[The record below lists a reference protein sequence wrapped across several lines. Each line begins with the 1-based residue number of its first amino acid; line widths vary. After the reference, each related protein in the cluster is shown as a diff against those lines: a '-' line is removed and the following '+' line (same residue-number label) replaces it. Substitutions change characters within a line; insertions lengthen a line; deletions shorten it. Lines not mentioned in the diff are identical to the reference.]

1 MHNTSTNINTHTD
14 PALSRPSAE
23 VTDLDTLYEIETP
36 EGIDLTARVAGPVPR
51 LLAYSV
57 DLFYRTLILLVL
69 GIAIAFAGNAGVGL
83 WLLTSFLLEWFY
95 PVFFEVLRGGQTPG
109 KRAFSIA
116 VVNDN
121 LTPISWGPSI
131 MRNLLRFADFLP
143 FGYCAGIISMTC
155 SRDFQRLGDHAAGT
169 LVVHRDQPAAPAALP
184 EVTPMAPPRGLQ
196 LEDQQAI
203 VSLIERSR
211 ELSRARQQELAD
223 LLQPITGKSGDD
235 GLNRLHGIGRW
246 LLGAR
251 TADDHAQ
258 SGTQQAGGR

>member
-1 MHNTSTNINTHTD
+1 MHNSSTQPHSPN
-14 PALSRPSAE
+14 PSAE
-23 VTDLDTLYEIETP
+23 ITGLDTLYEIETP
-36 EGIDLTARVAGPVPR
+36 EGIDLTSRLAGPVPR

-57 DLFYRTLILLVL
+57 DLFYRTVILVIL
-69 GIAIAFAGNAGVGL
+69 GIAVTFAGNAGVGL
-83 WLLTSFLLEWFY
+83 WLLISFLLEWFY
-95 PVFFEVLRGGQTPG
+95 PVVFEVLRGGQTPG

-121 LTPISWGPSI
+121 LTPIGWGPSI

-169 LVVHRDQPAAPAALP
+169 LVVHRDQAAAPAALP
-184 EVTPMAPPRGLQ
+184 QVTPMAPPRGLQ

-203 VSLIERSR
+203 VSLVERSG

-223 LLQPITGKSGDD
+223 LLQPVTGKPGDD

-251 TADDHAQ
+251 SADDNLRSADRQ
-258 SGTQQAGGR
+258 VGGQ

>member
-1 MHNTSTNINTHTD
+1 MPNNSPPSSHP
-14 PALSRPSAE
+14 PADI
-23 VTDLDTLYEIETP
+23 TGLDTLYEIETP
-36 EGIDLTARVAGPVPR
+36 EGIDLTAQVAGPVPR
-51 LLAYSV
+51 MLAYSV
-57 DLFYRTLILLVL
+57 DLFYRTLILIVL
-69 GIAIAFAGNAGVGL
+69 GIAMTIAGDAGVGI
-83 WLLTSFLLEWFY
+83 WLLVSFVLEWFY
-95 PVFFEVLRGGQTPG
+95 PVVFEVMRGGQTPG

-121 LTPISWGPSI
+121 LTPIGWGPSI

-169 LVVHRDQPAAPAALP
+169 LVIHRENASASAALP
-184 EVTPMAPPRGLQ
+184 QVTPLAPPRGLQ

-203 VSLIERSR
+203 VSLSERSQ
-211 ELSRARQQELAD
+211 ELSRARQRELAD

-235 GLNRLHGIGRW
+235 GLNRVHGIGRW

-251 TADDHAQ
+251 SAEDHKD
-258 SGTQQAGGR
+258 SGSKTNKRVGGQ